1 MRFVR
6 LAALAL
12 ALLGLGM
19 GPARAAEPYRLR
31 IGWVVASGDLA
42 TLMFAKPG
50 LAPHAGKSYIPELI
64 HFEGT
69 STSMQALATGAVD
82 TGALAYSTFALGI
95 INAGMDDL
103 RVISD
108 AFQDGVPGYHTNGYF
123 VRNDS
128 GVKTVEDLKG
138 KVIATNQRGS
148 AVDMAVR
155 AMLAKHNMQDKR
167 DVTII
172 EVRFPDQKAMLKE
185 GKVDLVTT
193 PLPFGVDPELLS
205 FAHPLFTQVDAIGR
219 SQMTSASRATGS

>member
-1 MRFVR
+1 MGFVR

-19 GPARAAEPYRLR
+19 GPARAAEPYHLR

-103 RVISD
+103 RVIGNPLPS
-108 AFQDGVPGYHTNGYF
+108 
-123 VRNDS
+123 R
-128 GVKTVEDLKG
+128 
-138 KVIATNQRGS
+138 
-148 AVDMAVR
+148 
-155 AMLAKHNMQDKR
+155 
-167 DVTII
+167 
-172 EVRFPDQKAMLKE
+172 VRFQGVLYDPQIKAFDALLPHDH
-185 GKVDLVTT
+185 GVLAATT
-193 PLPFGVDPELLS
+193 AFG
-205 FAHPLFTQVDAIGR
+205 
-219 SQMTSASRATGS
+219 